1 MVQGVNIMKIKQN
14 IITGT
19 YYIYSERKNPVLS
32 KTLTPKQKEFI
43 SMIRPKIERG
53 FMIWER

>member
-1 MVQGVNIMKIKQN
+1 MKIKQN

-19 YYIYSERKNPVLS
+19 YYIYSYSYSKKKNPTLS

-53 FMIWER
+53 FMVWER